1 MKFYTPEISW
11 HERDPIYTCD
21 FHPTISNKVA
31 TAGVSGEIR
40 VIKINSK
47 VNFFK
52 NLFYSFGKYLK
63 KILTQ

>member
-21 FHPTISNKVA
+21 FHPKIPNKVA

-40 VIKINSK
+40 VD
-47 VNFFK
+47 
-52 NLFYSFGKYLK
+52 
-63 KILTQ
+63 